1 MTTAEPKQS
10 EKTQKIVA
18 NTYLNFD
25 GNSEEAFNFYK
36 SVFGGE
42 FDTVAR
48 FKDTPG
54 GNDLPDD
61 VGERIMH
68 ISLPLG
74 NGQFLMASDT
84 MTGNKLTVGN
94 NISISLFP
102 ESREEAER
110 LFDGLS
116 AGGTVQMPLHDAFFG
131 YFGHLRDKFGIQ
143 WMISVGSAGESQ

>member
-1 MTTAEPKQS
+1 MIT
-10 EKTQKIVA
+10 

-25 GNSEEAFNFYK
+25 GNSEDAFSFYK

-42 FDTVAR
+42 FDTVMK

-54 GNDLPDD
+54 GEEMSSDAGN
-61 VGERIMH
+61 RIMH

-84 MTGNKLTVGN
+84 LTGNKLIVGN
-94 NISISLFP
+94 NVSISLSP
-102 ESREEAER
+102 ESREEADR
-110 LFDGLS
+110 IFNGLS
-116 AGGTVQMPLHDAFFG
+116 AGGMVQMPLHDAFFG

-143 WMISVGSAGESQ
+143 WMVSVSTAEDPRNAGSAKQFI